1 MDHPQRDVSR
11 EQQQNDQPEG
21 SLSTPYTD
29 ETDAKPST
37 VEGQHQHPSYLEQEE
52 TDLKQTQLVQDLP
65 AQKNEVMPTQ
75 QSQEIQKQ
83 EDHRKIA
90 HQSQELAAH
99 DNQEQQISIAGQAD
113 QSLSSSEQHQM
124 KQFTQNQK
132 QPQRLQPSDKDQQQ
146 RQQEQQIKKLKKK
159 LVGENQERINF
170 LVQAS
175 QAMGLTADSSGGVTG
190 QRALAAQVGSLASA
204 VGRRCVLRLA
214 PSLKRCLCKGC
225 GTALVYGLNARVRH
239 RSRRQKHLVVTCLTC
254 HTIKRFINDPKH
266 RLWFEQEE
274 ALT

>member
-1 MDHPQRDVSR
+1 MDHPLKDASK
-11 EQQQNDQPEG
+11 EQQQNDQLED
-21 SLSTPYTD
+21 SLSIPCTD
-29 ETDAKPST
+29 GTETRPST
-37 VEGQHQHPSYLEQEE
+37 AEGQQHPSYLQQEE
-52 TDLKQTQLVQDLP
+52 TQLKQAKAVQNLS
-65 AQKNEVMPTQ
+65 AQENKVMQTQ
-75 QSQEIQKQ
+75 QSLEMQKQ
-83 EDHRKIA
+83 EDHKKIA
-90 HQSQELAAH
+90 NQSQEPAAH
-99 DNQEQQISIAGQAD
+99 HNKEQQIPTAGQA
-113 QSLSSSEQHQM
+113 QPSLSFSEQHQM
-124 KQFTQNQK
+124 NPFTQNQK
-132 QPQRLQPSDKDQQQ
+132 QPQKLQPSDKDQQQ

-175 QAMGLTADSSGGVTG
+175 QAMALTANSSGGVAG

-214 PSLKRCLCKGC
+214 PALKRCLCKGC
-225 GTALVYGLNARVRH
+225 GTSLVYGLNARVRH

-274 ALT
+274 ALA